1 MELLMPIPSR
11 SALFAIASLV
21 LSAIALSTHA
31 QSTKP
36 GLWEVTSKVGGSP
49 EMDKAM
55 AQMQQQMANMP
66 PDQRKQMEA
75 MMGKQ
80 GMSLSGASGG
90 GMQIKT
96 CLSKEMAEK
105 SQMPMRTQGD
115 CTSTVSDKTSTGMR
129 MKFVCTNPPSSG
141 DGQFTFSGDS
151 AYTMKMNVSSSHQGK
166 PQTTTIEGSGKWLGS
181 DCGSIKPIELPK
193 K

>member
-1 MELLMPIPSR
+1 MPIHSR
-11 SALFAIASLV
+11 TVLFLAVWLS
-21 LSAIALSTHA
+21 LSAIALSAHA

-80 GMSLSGASGG
+80 GISLSGAAGG
-90 GMQIKT
+90 GVQIKT
-96 CLSKEMAEK
+96 CISKEMAEK

-115 CTSTVSDKTSTGMR
+115 CISTVSDKTSSGMR
-129 MKFVCTNPPSSG
+129 MKFVCTNPPSTG
-141 DGQFTFSGDS
+141 EGQFTFSGDS
-151 AYTMKMNVSSSHQGK
+151 AYTMKMNVSATHQGK

-181 DCGSIKPIELPK
+181 DCGSIKPMELPK